1 MKAIGTAPA
10 KGRIASSL
18 LRFLNPSQHPFI
30 AGAITALAADAV
42 FVGLLMVL
50 P

>member
-1 MKAIGTAPA
+1 MTEIT
-10 KGRIASSL
+10 KGRAASSL

-30 AGAITALAADAV
+30 AGAFAGILCDVV